1 MKEKYLKSVTKKK
14 KFKFKQKINF
24 EHKLNSNEM
33 TIRRKT
39 KQQEKN
45 IHKILSTRDGKTM
58 KKQNG
63 KNFCLNIFFKSQ
75 SSFHSTYKTLSI
87 HLQFFFRLT

>member
-1 MKEKYLKSVTKKK
+1 
-14 KFKFKQKINF
+14 
-24 EHKLNSNEM
+24 M

-75 SSFHSTYKTLSI
+75 SSFQPIYKTLSI
-87 HLQFFFRLT
+87 RLHFFSSNLREEERNKHKNFPR